1 MQKTRRLRKVQDKRT
16 RAIYRSLQKH
26 FRCVAGRIEDVVYR
40 YNSASIWIKIVDPQ
54 LKCMSPFERID
65 MVYERLSGDV
75 PDSVTGLISLMVLRT
90 PDEIANEGERDLFL
104 KDFEDPDRSDN

>member
-1 MQKTRRLRKVQDKRT
+1 
-16 RAIYRSLQKH
+16 
-26 FRCVAGRIEDVVYR
+26 
-40 YNSASIWIKIVDPQ
+40 
-54 LKCMSPFERID
+54 MSPIERFD

-90 PDEIANEGERDLFL
+90 PDEIANEGHRDLFL